1 MKEEKKV
8 NNFWQ
13 IIASI
18 FVDIIIILLIVFF
31 MYIGKKFYQ
40 SDKNKKSQSNQNN
53 EIQQEIQVENNVENQ
68 KNTEFDIEDSLEN
81 ITNEYYLN
89 EARANTKYFNKKIK
103 ITSLIQ
109 SIDVDSSVLFNMGV
123 TVHLYEKNAKYNIIC
138 NFKDGDSTG
147 ITKYNKG
154 DKITVIGT
162 MDTRIGDS
170 PYMKN
175 CFIVK

>member
-1 MKEEKKV
+1 MKKENKANYFGE
-8 NNFWQ
+8 
-13 IIASI
+13 IIALL
-18 FVDIIIILLIVFF
+18 FCTLAIILVIYVG
-31 MYIGKKFYQ
+31 IKIYQ

-53 EIQQEIQVENNVENQ
+53 EIQQETKVENNVESQSN
-68 KNTEFDIEDSLEN
+68 KEFDIEDSLEN

-89 EARANTKYFNKKIK
+89 EARANIKYFNKKIK

-123 TVHLYEKNAKYNIIC
+123 TVHLYENNAKYSIIC

-154 DKITVIGT
+154 DKITIIGT
-162 MDTRIGDS
+162 MDTRIGNS
-170 PYMKN
+170 PYMKS
-175 CFIVK
+175 CHIVK